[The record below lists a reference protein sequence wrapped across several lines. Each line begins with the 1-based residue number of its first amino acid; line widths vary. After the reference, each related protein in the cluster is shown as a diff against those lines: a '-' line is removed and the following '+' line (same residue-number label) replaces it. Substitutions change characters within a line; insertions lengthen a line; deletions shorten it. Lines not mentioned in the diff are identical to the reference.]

1 MTHTDARIDNL
12 LRDAESRLRRQN
24 HVLVDL
30 ARRAAVHAGHLNDAL
45 RAITEEAAATLE
57 VERAGIW
64 FLTPD
69 RQVLRCADLFNRASQ
84 MHTEG
89 LELQAAQFPVYFR
102 ALESERSITAHDAQL
117 DPRTSAFSQ
126 VYLIPNGITS
136 MLDAPVRRLG
146 HVTGLVGFEHTGAP
160 RVWTSDEENFASSI
174 ADLVAIA
181 TDGAERRQAQEAMRH
196 RVGFEK
202 LIASISSRFVS
213 LEAGG
218 LNRAIDETLG
228 AIATFAGAERAHVM
242 LIGDGGLS
250 IQMTNE
256 WSAPGIA
263 LRKEQYG
270 QLPTSAFPW
279 WFDQLRIKE
288 RIPVSSL
295 DEMPPEAINER
306 RVLARQGITSIVM
319 VPMRLER
326 QLFGAIGFSMLS
338 REVDWSEE
346 AIALLRIAGEI
357 FVSAIE
363 RNRTYEALRASELRH
378 RLLFERNLAGV
389 YRNTLDGHILD
400 CNDALAKMLGF
411 DSREDLIGLSARDL
425 YYRAEDRDS
434 FLERIG
440 MTGGISSVE
449 ICLRRKDG
457 QPVWLLESSHAV
469 AGDGTT
475 MLEGTMLDI
484 TEWKSAEN
492 ALRESEGRY
501 RLMAENST
509 DMISRTTPRGRFLYV
524 SDAARQILG
533 YEPAEMIGRSIF
545 EYALEQDHH
554 LLRRVTEFL
563 DQPQTFSFRV
573 QKRDGSIV
581 WFESRSRAVRDS
593 DTREMIEV
601 VAVSR
606 DISERRRAEEQIEY
620 QAYHDALTGLPNRLL
635 FRDRLTIALA
645 HAKRQKSPLA
655 VMFLDLD
662 RFKFVNDTLG
672 HSLGDELLRV
682 IATRLRSVL
691 REGDTIARMGG
702 DEFTVLLMDMT
713 KADDAA
719 TIAQKLLETVAEPV
733 RIEGQELYVTT
744 SIGIALYPTD
754 GETAEAL
761 LQSADGAMYRA
772 KESGRN
778 SYQLCTPAMNTRA
791 AERLSIETA
800 LRRALERDE
809 LVLHFQPQV
818 RVDTR
823 QVAGMEALLR
833 WNRPGHGLVPPA
845 TFIGVAE
852 ETRMIVPIGEWVL
865 RQACCQGKAMA
876 AERTAVAARGR
887 QSLAAAVS
895 ARRLVQ
901 CRRGRTGGKRA
912 RAALPRARD
921 HREHGDAEHGADD
934 HDAGAPARA
943 RRPRRPRR
951 LRHRPLVT
959 QLPPPLP
966 DRSREDRPGI
976 RAGHRSQPQQPR
988 HRLRD
993 RGHGPRPRP
1002 RRHRRRRG
1010 DERADAISRRAALRG
1025 SAGVLVREAG
1035 TRLGTPASSPA
1046 DQAASRRLGAG
1057 TAPHQPPGRRRSNL
1071 KNRTITSSSSANPIS
1086 TINPIRI
1093 RNHSSPSFGSRSTAV
1108 TPKATIVFQTM
1119 A

>member
-1 MTHTDARIDNL
+1 VTRTDARIDNL

-45 RAITEEAAATLE
+45 RAIAEEAAAMLE

-64 FLTPD
+64 FFTPD
-69 RQVLRCADLFNRASQ
+69 RQVLRCANLFNRAIQ
-84 MHTEG
+84 MHTDG
-89 LELQAAQFPVYFR
+89 LELAAVQFPVYFR

-146 HVTGLVGFEHTGAP
+146 HVTGVVCFEHTGEP

-174 ADLVAIA
+174 ADLVAMA
-181 TDGAERRQAQEAMRH
+181 ADGAERRQAQEAMRH

-213 LEAGG
+213 LEAGASS
-218 LNRAIDETLG
+218 RAIDETLG

-242 LIGDGGLS
+242 LISDDGLS

-279 WFDQLRIKE
+279 WLDQMQIKE

-319 VPMRLER
+319 VPMRLEK

-346 AIALLRIAGEI
+346 SIALLRIAGEI

-389 YRNTLDGHILD
+389 YRNTLDGRILD
-400 CNDALAKMLGF
+400 CNDAMAKMLGF

-434 FLERIG
+434 FLEKIED
-440 MTGGISSVE
+440 TSEITSVE

-457 QPVWLLESSHAV
+457 QPVWLLESVHTV
-469 AGDGTT
+469 AGDGATT
-475 MLEGTMLDI
+475 VLEGTMLDI

-545 EYALEQDHH
+545 EFALEQDHH
-554 LLRRVTEFL
+554 LLRRVTELL
-563 DQPQTFSFRV
+563 DEPQTFSFRV
-573 QKRDGSIV
+573 QKRDGSMV
-581 WFESRSRAVRDS
+581 WFESRSRAVRDPA
-593 DTREMIEV
+593 TGAMIEV

-645 HAKRQKSPLA
+645 HAKRQKSPVA

-662 RFKFVNDTLG
+662 RFKNVNDTLG

-702 DEFTVLLMDMT
+702 DEFTVLLTNM
-713 KADDAA
+713 KRAENAG
-719 TIAQKLLETVAEPV
+719 TIAQKLLDTVAELV
-733 RIEGQELYVTT
+733 RIDGQELYVTT
-744 SIGIALYPTD
+744 SIGIALFPSD
-754 GETAEAL
+754 GESAEAL

-823 QVAGMEALLR
+823 QVVGMEALLR
-833 WNRPGHGLVPPA
+833 WNRPGYGLVPPA

-865 RQACCQGKAMA
+865 RQACRQGKAWQSLRVA
-876 AERTAVAARGR
+876 VNLSPRQFQHSDLCKVVAA
-887 QSLAAAVS
+887 
-895 ARRLVQ
+895 
-901 CRRGRTGGKRA
+901 
-912 RAALPRARD
+912 ALEESGLEPRFL
-921 HREHGDAEHGADD
+921 ELEI
-934 HDAGAPARA
+934 
-943 RRPRRPRR
+943 
-951 LRHRPLVT
+951 T
-959 QLPPPLP
+959 E
-966 DRSREDRPGI
+966 S
-976 RAGHRSQPQQPR
+976 
-988 HRLRD
+988 
-993 RGHGPRPRP
+993 
-1002 RRHRRRRG
+1002 
-1010 DERADAISRRAALRG
+1010 
-1025 SAGVLVREAG
+1025 
-1035 TRLGTPASSPA
+1035 
-1046 DQAASRRLGAG
+1046 
-1057 TAPHQPPGRRRSNL
+1057 TAMMSME
-1071 KNRTITSSSSANPIS
+1071 RTIT
-1086 TINPIRI
+1086 TLTGLRELGVRI
-1093 RNHSSPSFGSRSTAV
+1093 ALDDFGTGHSSLSYLRRFPIDRVKIDQEFVQAIEASRSNRAIVSAIVAMAHGLDLAV
-1108 TPKATIVFQTM
+1108 TAEGVETNEQMQFLVEQRCEEVQGFLFGRPEAVGR
-1119 A
+1119 